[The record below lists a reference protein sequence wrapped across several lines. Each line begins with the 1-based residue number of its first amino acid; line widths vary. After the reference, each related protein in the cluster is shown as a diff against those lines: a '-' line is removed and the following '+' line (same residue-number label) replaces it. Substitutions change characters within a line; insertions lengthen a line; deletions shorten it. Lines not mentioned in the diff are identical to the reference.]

1 MPNNAEQI
9 VGRERTQRA
18 CHRQLVRNAVVAR
31 RVNSI
36 VSRFLIDMKLRVA
49 SCQFPVSCDIASNAK
64 FILRFM
70 KEAAEVAAH
79 AVHFPETALS
89 GYGRSDFTPS
99 RTDNWQELE
108 KHTREVINLA
118 GKLGLWVVFGS
129 CRIVANREK
138 PANCIHVISNKGRI
152 ASTYDKRQLTPSESA
167 WYTPGNDFLVITING
182 IKCGFLICYEVC
194 FPDLFE
200 AYRKKGVQL
209 IFHSCHNVSGKPRPL
224 FQELT
229 LAQLR
234 TRAADNQ
241 MWISSSNSA
250 ARHSFSTAC
259 IARPDGSVR
268 CSRRHVNGLL
278 LHDFPD
284 TELGWTYD
292 NRKKKPEIENTDAL
306 RLTDV
311 A

>member
-1 MPNNAEQI
+1 
-9 VGRERTQRA
+9 
-18 CHRQLVRNAVVAR
+18 
-31 RVNSI
+31 
-36 VSRFLIDMKLRVA
+36 MKLRIA
-49 SCQFPVSCDIASNAK
+49 ICQFPVSCNIASNAK
-64 FILRFM
+64 FIRRFM

-99 RTDNWQELE
+99 STDNWQELE
-108 KHTREVINLA
+108 EHTQEIVNLA
-118 GKLGLWVVFGS
+118 GEFGLWVVLGS
-129 CRIVANREK
+129 CRKVANSEK
-138 PANCIHVISNKGRI
+138 PANCIHVISNTGRI
-152 ASTYDKRQLTPSESA
+152 VGTYDKQQLTPSESA
-167 WYTPGNDFLVITING
+167 WYTPGNGFLVITING
-182 IKCGFLICYEVC
+182 IKCGLLICYEAC

-200 AYRKKGVQL
+200 AYRKKDVQL
-209 IFHSCHNVSGKPRPL
+209 IFHSCHNVSGKPKPL

-229 LAQLR
+229 LAQIR

-241 MWISSSNSA
+241 MWISDSNSS
-250 ARHSFSTAC
+250 ARYSFSTTC

-268 CSRRHVNGLL
+268 SARRHTNGIL

-292 NRKKKPEIENTDAL
+292 NRKKKSNTENVDTA
-306 RLTDV
+306 RHTDV